1 MVWQARPQPQPTPAG
16 PDTTQTG
23 PCFPNIARGRVRRR
37 IAPTDAGRPHCAG
50 AARHHRLRGDGPGR
64 ANVLPAPAQPGQAG
78 PPGPLV
84 ANLKI
89 IAN

>member
-37 IAPTDAGRPHCAG
+37 IAPTDAGRPTAPARRG
-50 AARHHRLRGDGPGR
+50 ATAYVETGR
-64 ANVLPAPAQPGQAG
+64 AGPTINCPSPASSNISAF
-78 PPGPLV
+78 L
-84 ANLKI
+84 I
-89 IAN
+89 H